1 MSHHGKMKK
10 VGNSPKKMYGA
21 RKLLVCGYSD
31 PEQQTLLSL
40 LKKCGLSIIPAVFVT
55 NDDLQKPLTEVLESD
70 DKHGQGEISE
80 MKRAIIMSGFT
91 QKQLHTLMEAYRRAK
106 LPIQHW
112 ATLTPTSEKWP
123 VADLLDELEA
133 EAEAIRK
140 KREK

>member
-1 MSHHGKMKK
+1 MSHHGRMKK
-10 VGNSPKKMYGA
+10 VGNSPKKMYGP

-31 PEQQTLLSL
+31 PEQQTLLLL
-40 LKKCGLSIIPAVFVT
+40 LKNSGLSVIPVIFAI
-55 NDDLQKPLTEVLESD
+55 NEDLQKPLTEVLGSD
-70 DKHGQGEISE
+70 HGCGQGGISE
-80 MKRAIIMSGFT
+80 MKRALIMSGFT

-133 EAEAIRK
+133 EAEAMRRQRK
-140 KREK
+140 K